1 MIQTILINIIIP
13 LFFMGEFWSG
23 KIISIINKIHLSGQN
38 IHSVSNIQVFWTNA
52 FNASFLQKHSV
63 ILNVKLKKEYMQF
76 NNIENWV
83 LHLIDIVR
91 WGCIFICGGQCSWM
105 IKFPYGI
112 SSWKPGLL
120 HCKED
125 DSLIGYIFVGMVI
138 CWNKG

>member
-1 MIQTILINIIIP
+1 
-13 LFFMGEFWSG
+13 MGEFWSG

-63 ILNVKLKKEYMQF
+63 ILNVKLKKKYMQF

-83 LHLIDIVR
+83 LHVIDIVC
-91 WGCIFICGGQCSWM
+91 WGCIFICGGQCWWM
-105 IKFPYGI
+105 IKFYSLWHI
-112 SSWKPGLL
+112 FMETWFVALQ
-120 HCKED
+120 ED

-138 CWNKG
+138 CWNKGKWQNSYIYIYG

>member
-1 MIQTILINIIIP
+1 MIKTWHGIAFLINTIIP

-83 LHLIDIVR
+83 LHVIDIVC

-105 IKFPYGI
+105 IKFYCF
-112 SSWKPGLL
+112 LMAYL
-120 HCKED
+120 HGNLVCCIARKMI
-125 DSLIGYIFVGMVI
+125 L
-138 CWNKG
+138 